1 MTPVTEQAPG
11 ETTRGPKPARRPRR
25 GGSSDVI
32 ARVALVL
39 VLLVVAV
46 QGLSGRRHLDWAAI
60 SDDPGPTWSALVLI
74 AAAAFVVVVS
84 MRALLRMLRVTQ
96 ESDDDGPQSIDGSR
110 VRWYG
115 YLAAAAVIALTILL
129 VYLLLKSTVSE
140 PAQFRDQGRFLTND
154 DGSKRGGPTSIDP
167 WLVLFAVLA
176 GVGLAVVAFRRR
188 GPIDDEPFDDGD
200 EEPSEIT
207 ALADAV
213 SAAEVEL
220 DSHGDDT
227 RAAIIAAY
235 LAMERQLVASGS
247 TRHASDTPTDF
258 LMRAMSASRVSRGSA
273 TRLTELFR
281 EARFSTHPMPPTA
294 RADAARALARV
305 GDDLS
310 APHG

>member
-1 MTPVTEQAPG
+1 
-11 ETTRGPKPARRPRR
+11 
-25 GGSSDVI
+25 
-32 ARVALVL
+32 
-39 VLLVVAV
+39 
-46 QGLSGRRHLDWAAI
+46 
-60 SDDPGPTWSALVLI
+60 
-74 AAAAFVVVVS
+74 VVVS

-96 ESDDDGPQSIDGSR
+96 ESDDEGPQSIDGSR
-110 VRWYG
+110 VPWQG
-115 YLAAAAVIALTILL
+115 YLAAGAVIVLVILL
-129 VYLLLKSTVSE
+129 VYLLLRSTVIG
-140 PAQFRDQGRFLTND
+140 PAQFRDQGQFLTND
-154 DGSKRGGPTSIDP
+154 VGNSQRGQTSIDP
-167 WLVLFAVLA
+167 WLVLIAALA

-188 GPIDDEPFDDGD
+188 GATDDELFDDED
-200 EEPSEIT
+200 EEPSEEM
-207 ALADAV
+207 ALAEAV
-213 SAAEVEL
+213 AAAEVEL

-281 EARFSTHPMPPTA
+281 EARFSTHPMPSTA

-310 APHG
+310 APHD